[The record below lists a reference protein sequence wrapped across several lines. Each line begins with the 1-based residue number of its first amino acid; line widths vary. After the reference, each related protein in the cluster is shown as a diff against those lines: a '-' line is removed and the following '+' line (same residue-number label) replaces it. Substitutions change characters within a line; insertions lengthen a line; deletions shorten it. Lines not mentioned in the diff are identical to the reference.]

1 MLLRLQQAA
10 LLAGSN
16 SSLLPAAATAASS
29 CGLWTSAFW
38 QQQPQLRDHIQ
49 HSASQLPQQQL
60 QHIVQQLAAG
70 FSTSTAAA
78 DVAVL
83 RLNVPKQQL
92 PCMLQTS
99 KASKQQL
106 GSGNTVRYPYPL
118 PPTYSNR
125 RWQLQNLDGIAMG
138 AVDLPGDVFNVP
150 VRIDIMHQVRKM
162 FFSLRQ
168 SSIGRAACL

>member
-1 MLLRLQQAA
+1 MSQLLLRLQQAA

-16 SSLLPAAATAASS
+16 SSLLPAAASAASS

-38 QQQPQLRDHIQ
+38 QQQPQLREHIQ
-49 HSASQLPQQQL
+49 HSALQLPQQL
-60 QHIVQQLAAG
+60 QHAVHQPAAG

-78 DVAVL
+78 DAAVL
-83 RLNVPKQQL
+83 RLNVPKHQL

-118 PPTYSNR
+118 PPAYSSR
-125 RWQLQNLDGIAMG
+125 RWQLQNLDGFALG
-138 AVDLPGDVFNVP
+138 AVELPGDVFNVP
-150 VRIDIMHQVRKM
+150 VRIDIMHQVRTRVW
-162 FFSLRQ
+162 LV
-168 SSIGRAACL
+168 